1 MRDFTYNGVTLSSF
15 GGRILQKPSHTVA
28 RRNIDRV
35 KIYGQSGDE
44 IIDNESYDNVDFSLK
59 VCFLPHLTP
68 YSAQE
73 LSQRVINWL
82 APLQNSYYVY
92 RDTYNPGYFTKAV
105 LTNFDEVVR
114 ELLTLLTATLKFTRV
129 PFWYSDAGASSVTGA
144 INGSVTVT
152 NPENYD
158 AEPIITAM
166 YRGSANYNVFFR
178 FREGNTIIYESTL
191 GGIWPKQILDGV
203 AKQHYVITNTNER
216 KYIDSALPSNIPAG
230 GSVTY
235 SGTFGTGASPDHS
248 FTIYVTPNWRRL

>member
-59 VCFLPHLTP
+59 VCFLPHLTA

-114 ELLTLLTATLKFTRV
+114 ELMILLTATLKFTRV
-129 PFWYSDAGASSVTGA
+129 PFWYADSGSTSVTFTDQGYF
-144 INGSVTVT
+144 V
-152 NPENYD
+152 NPEIYPS
-158 AEPIITAM
+158 EPIFDLVYTGDLTNITLHLLVGNKAIDVPM
-166 YRGSANYNVFFR
+166 GSSA
-178 FREGNTIIYESTL
+178 SL
-191 GGIWPKQILDGV
+191 SHQILDGV
-203 AKQHYVITNTNER
+203 AKQHYCIDNGT
-216 KYIDSALPSNIPAG
+216 KIYISDLLPPDLQPGSNII
-230 GSVTY
+230 SL
-235 SGTFGTGASPDHS
+235 SHS
-248 FTIYVTPNWRRL
+248 AVACTLTPNWRRL

>member
-59 VCFLPHLTP
+59 VCFLPHLTA

-82 APLQNSYYVY
+82 APLQNSYYIY

-129 PFWYSDAGASSVTGA
+129 PFWYESGGAVPVAFTDQGTF
-144 INGSVTVT
+144 V
-152 NPENYD
+152 NPEIYS
-158 AEPIITAM
+158 AEPIFDLVYTGDLINITLHLLVGNKAIDVPM
-166 YRGSANYNVFFR
+166 GSSALL
-178 FREGNTIIYESTL
+178 SH
-191 GGIWPKQILDGV
+191 QILDGV
-203 AKQHYVITNTNER
+203 AKQHYHVDNGAKI
-216 KYIDSALPSNIPAG
+216 YISDLLPPDLQPGSFIISLSHSA
-230 GSVTY
+230 VTC
-235 SGTFGTGASPDHS
+235 TL
-248 FTIYVTPNWRRL
+248 TPNWRRL

>member
-59 VCFLPHLTP
+59 VCFLPHLTA
-68 YSAQE
+68 YTAQE

-129 PFWYSDAGASSVTGA
+129 PFWYADSGSTSVTFTDQGYF
-144 INGSVTVT
+144 V
-152 NPENYD
+152 NPEIYS
-158 AEPIITAM
+158 AEPIFDLIYTGDLTNITLHLLIGNKAIDVPM
-166 YRGSANYNVFFR
+166 GSSA
-178 FREGNTIIYESTL
+178 SL
-191 GGIWPKQILDGV
+191 SHQILDGV
-203 AKQHYVITNTNER
+203 AKQHYHVDNGAKI
-216 KYIDSALPSNIPAG
+216 YISDLLPPDLQPGSNII
-230 GSVTY
+230 SLSHSTVTC
-235 SGTFGTGASPDHS
+235 TL
-248 FTIYVTPNWRRL
+248 TPNWRRL

>member
-59 VCFLPHLTP
+59 VCFLPHLTA

-129 PFWYSDAGASSVTGA
+129 PFWYANSGSTSVTFTDQGYF
-144 INGSVTVT
+144 V
-152 NPENYD
+152 NPEIYS
-158 AEPIITAM
+158 AEPIFDLVYTGDLINITLRLLVGDKAIDVPM
-166 YRGSANYNVFFR
+166 GSSA
-178 FREGNTIIYESTL
+178 SL
-191 GGIWPKQILDGV
+191 SHQILDGV
-203 AKQHYVITNTNER
+203 AKQHYHVDNGAKI
-216 KYIDSALPSNIPAG
+216 YISDLLPPDLQPGSNII
-230 GSVTY
+230 SL
-235 SGTFGTGASPDHS
+235 SHS
-248 FTIYVTPNWRRL
+248 AVNCTLTPNWRRL